1 MWGGDAAVGSAVGL
15 AAGEHKITAEEA
27 AGAIAAALMGGK
39 PGRGLDAVSGA
50 EARISRAERHAFRL
64 AAQGCWEFDPA
75 SPAGQSTVTVGF
87 DLDPDGNVV
96 EPVQLVWHD
105 APTDGAAAQAFEA
118 AKRAILGCQ
127 DDAVVLPPE
136 QHSYSRRAEMTFE
149 ARTWA
154 IR

>member
-1 MWGGDAAVGSAVGL
+1 M
-15 AAGEHKITAEEA
+15 T
-27 AGAIAAALMGGK
+27 
-39 PGRGLDAVSGA
+39 
-50 EARISRAERHAFRL
+50 RAERHAFGL
-64 AAQGCWEFDPA
+64 AGQGCWEFDPA
-75 SPAGQSTVTVGF
+75 SLAGQSTVTVGF
-87 DLDPDGNVV
+87 DLDADGNVV

-105 APTDGAAAQAFEA
+105 APTKEAADQAFGA

-136 QHSYSRRAEMTFE
+136 QHSHSRRAEMTFE